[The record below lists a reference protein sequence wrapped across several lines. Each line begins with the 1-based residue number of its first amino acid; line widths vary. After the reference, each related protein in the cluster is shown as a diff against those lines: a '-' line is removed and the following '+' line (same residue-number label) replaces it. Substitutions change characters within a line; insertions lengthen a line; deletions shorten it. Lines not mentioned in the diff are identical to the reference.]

1 MVGSFAKTLYHVVS
15 SELGSAGSDCGAVG
29 VADTMDQLP
38 SVVPS
43 VGSSD
48 GADPSSGKHASD

>member
-15 SELGSAGSDCGAVG
+15 SELGSGAVG
-29 VADTMDQLP
+29 AADTVGQLP

-48 GADPSSGKHASD
+48 GADPSYGKHASD